1 MCIRDSPYITG
12 SMSGFNGQTNV
23 DLSNRFTVFDVSGL
37 SGELRTF
44 GMMVVI
50 DQVWNRVI
58 RNKAAGRRTWL
69 YVDEFHR
76 FFSNQY
82 SAAQFKDIY
91 KRARKYG
98 LGVTGITQN
107 VKDLLSSREVT
118 NIFENSDFI
127 YMLNQAAGDRQI
139 LADQLNISPHQLSY
153 VTHSGEGEGLLF
165 YGNVILP
172 FVDRF
177 PTDLEL
183 YRIMTT
189 KLTEV
194 QEAKEA

>member
-1 MCIRDSPYITG
+1 MSRYLADALNPYITG

-98 LGVTGITQN
+98 A
-107 VKDLLSSREVT
+107 RRHRHHPERR
-118 NIFENSDFI
+118 
-127 YMLNQAAGDRQI
+127 GDPRPPGRARDAVQ
-139 LADQLNISPHQLSY
+139 Q
-153 VTHSGEGEGLLF
+153 
-165 YGNVILP
+165 
-172 FVDRF
+172 RF
-177 PTDLEL
+177 PHAPEPEQHRRGRVVRAAALSEEQRQYFTGVLPGQGLMKIGSAYVPFDGRIPAGGDL
-183 YRIMTT
+183 YRLYSTT
-189 KLTEV
+189 F
-194 QEAKEA
+194 QEGK